1 MDQKTNRLISSYIAI
16 QMERGMN
23 TDCIISDFRQ
33 CGISR
38 QDLADC
44 GLLVGGNVSPSGV
57 TSISLSQDAI
67 RLLAAMYK
75 RACEKAEDTAEDIA
89 DSFARMGFT
98 HKDLKAF
105 ELEDLAEDMYGTD
118 EYFNEDDEQPGPI
131 CPVDIINMKGMPR
144 AFRIEDYTLEECP
157 HCETEVVIR
166 SRGVSIC
173 PKCKRV
179 ILPCTKCDS
188 CTTPCPYGYTGRYG
202 ERLRPTCPPVSKE
215 EAQFYLDELKRRKRN
230 G

>member
-1 MDQKTNRLISSYIAI
+1 MDQKTNRLVASYIAI
-16 QMERGMN
+16 QMERGKS
-23 TDCIISDFRQ
+23 TDCIISEFRQ

-38 QDLADC
+38 QDLVDC
-44 GLLVGGNVSPSGV
+44 GLLVGGSVAPSELTSVS
-57 TSISLSQDAI
+57 ISQDAI

-75 RACEKAEDTAEDIA
+75 RVCEKSEDTAEDIA
-89 DSFARMGFT
+89 DAFARMGFT
-98 HKDLKAF
+98 HKDLESF
-105 ELEDLAEDMYGTD
+105 ELGELTEDMSDSD
-118 EYFNEDDEQPGPI
+118 ECFNEEDELPGPS
-131 CPVDIINMKGMPR
+131 CPVDIATMKGMPR
-144 AFRIEDYTLEECP
+144 AFRFEDYTLEECQ
-157 HCETEVVIR
+157 HCESEVVIR
-166 SRGVSIC
+166 AKGISIC
-173 PKCKRV
+173 PKCKRA